1 MVQHSKPW
9 RVNSEYAH
17 GFGRVVVLS
26 VKGDSQ
32 GETRLTDTISP
43 NSPDQESQHKKILSP
58 FPSLPPLQWQLW
70 LLRQRG
76 LGWVSVGH
84 AVRWTHCRVGI
95 LACQGLPSL
104 CNTRLPLSYFSG
116 AEKPMS
122 GMGYGISGMPGW
134 ASCVLQ
140 HWCAFVWKGSL
151 SHQAA
156 VTRYFWSPPVSK
168 SKPSSFQGQLGIS
181 ADLSPALQAA
191 EQATALVI

>member
-70 LLRQRG
+70 LLRQHG
-76 LGWVSVGH
+76 LAGYLWDMLWDGHTAGLAFWPVRVSPHSVTLDCLSVISQELRSPCQAWGM
-84 AVRWTHCRVGI
+84 AS
-95 LACQGLPSL
+95 LACQ
-104 CNTRLPLSYFSG
+104 
-116 AEKPMS
+116 
-122 GMGYGISGMPGW
+122 
-134 ASCVLQ
+134 
-140 HWCAFVWKGSL
+140 
-151 SHQAA
+151 
-156 VTRYFWSPPVSK
+156 
-168 SKPSSFQGQLGIS
+168 
-181 ADLSPALQAA
+181 A
-191 EQATALVI
+191 EQAVFCSTDVLLCGRDLFPTKQPSHGIFDHHL